1 VGMLAAAAQA
11 AAPVGMLA
19 AAAQAAAP
27 VGILPLVNA
36 RTGQVPQGRK
46 FADAARDYDTG
57 RPGWPP
63 ALLDLVS
70 TVLHLSPGA
79 PVVDV
84 GAGTGKLTRLL
95 AQRFRVT
102 AVEPLARMRA
112 LLAEHLPG
120 VPVHEG
126 TAERLPLPDGAVQA
140 VFVADA
146 FHWFDAAA
154 ALSEAARVL
163 RPTGG
168 IVLLWNIPVGPWD
181 PPVPEAARRL
191 VREAIARGGE
201 PGGPRVARGQWREAF
216 AGSPFG
222 PLHHEQL
229 DHEVERNRAGLIAD
243 FLSIS
248 SIAGRPADER
258 RVLRDRL
265 TALVPDAR
273 YRQTLRTEVYWARLA
288 GVEWCDRCGG
298 RLAEGSH
305 AACVVARDL
314 EPPRFCPRCRRRMRV
329 QVLPAGWVAVCVEHG
344 ETASPA

>member
-1 VGMLAAAAQA
+1 MGIPPPSPVAACVGIPPPAVAAAAC
-11 AAPVGMLA
+11 M
-19 AAAQAAAP
+19 
-27 VGILPLVNA
+27 GILPHVNGA

-46 FADAARDYDTG
+46 FGSAARDYDTG

-70 TVLHLSPGA
+70 TVLHLPPGA
-79 PVVDV
+79 PVADV

-95 AQRFRVT
+95 AERFRVT
-102 AVEPLARMRA
+102 AVEPLAQMRA
-112 LLAEHLPG
+112 LLAEHLPD
-120 VPVHEG
+120 VPVRDG
-126 TAERLPLPDGAVQA
+126 TAECLPLPDGSVQA
-140 VFVADA
+140 VFVAEA
-146 FHWFDAAA
+146 FHWFDATA

-168 IVLLWNIPVGPWD
+168 IVLLWNIPAGPWD

-191 VREAIARGGE
+191 VREVIARGGE

-216 AGSPFG
+216 VGSPFG
-222 PLHHEQL
+222 PLQHEQL
-229 DHEVERNRAGLIAD
+229 DHELELDRAGLIAN

-248 SIAGRPADER
+248 SIAGQPDEER

-265 TALVPDAR
+265 AALVPDVR

-288 GVEWCDRCGG
+288 GVRWCDRCGG
-298 RLAEGSH
+298 SLAEGSH
-305 AACVVARDL
+305 AACVLARDL

-344 ETASPA
+344 ETASPL